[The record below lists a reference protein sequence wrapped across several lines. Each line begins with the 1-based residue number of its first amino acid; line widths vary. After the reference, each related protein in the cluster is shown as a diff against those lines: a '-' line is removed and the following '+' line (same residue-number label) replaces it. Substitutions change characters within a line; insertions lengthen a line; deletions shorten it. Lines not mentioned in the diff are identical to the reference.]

1 MNKTLVVLS
10 VLAAGA
16 FLIPDVAEAQRG
28 GRGGGGARMG
38 TGGFGGG
45 ARMGGGGFRGGSF
58 GAGPRMYIPRG
69 GVGGPRVGLNAWRGR
84 GVAIAARPGWGG
96 VYAPRAIYR
105 GGYGRYGWRAPYYGR
120 VTGAYRPYYRGY
132 YGRGWRYPYY
142 GGAVA
147 AGLISGLALG
157 ALSYPYPYGYGYPY
171 DYGYYGESEPYVASA
186 QWPPCMQ
193 GPPLC
198 TAAGY
203 PNLSYLR
210 RAQGAPF

>member
-1 MNKTLVVLS
+1 MNRTLVVLS

-28 GRGGGGARMG
+28 GRGGGGARIG
-38 TGGFGGG
+38 AGGFGGG

-96 VYAPRAIYR
+96 MYAPRAIYR

-120 VTGAYRPYYRGY
+120 VAGAYRPYLSRLLWP
-132 YGRGWRYPYY
+132 R
-142 GGAVA
+142 
-147 AGLISGLALG
+147 LALSILWWSG
-157 ALSYPYPYGYGYPY
+157 GGRVDQRFNPWSPELSLFL
-171 DYGYYGESEPYVASA
+171 
-186 QWPPCMQ
+186 W
-193 GPPLC
+193 
-198 TAAGY
+198 
-203 PNLSYLR
+203 LSL
-210 RAQGAPF
+210 